1 MYKKYKRGMTKHLDD
16 WMDIVE
22 NGKQPVCQD
31 TIKNVE
37 LVQRVLAHPDIRV
50 DPQKINECIDLIEKY
65 RPYKLAPIQR
75 YIHAVISGIF
85 WKDGRIAFRKILL
98 YVARGFGKNSILS
111 DASLYLLSNR
121 HGIRDYN
128 IDIVAN
134 NEKQATTSFMDV
146 YETIRVN
153 PELDGAF
160 SRTKTLIEFLN
171 TSSELT

>member
-1 MYKKYKRGMTKHLDD
+1 MYRRYKPGLTKHLDD
-16 WMDIVE
+16 WMAIVDD
-22 NGKQPVCQD
+22 GKRPVNQW
-31 TIKNVE
+31 TIKNVA
-37 LVQRVLAHPDIRV
+37 LLRRVLAHPDIRV
-50 DPQKINECIDLIEKY
+50 DPERINECIELIEKY
-65 RPYKLAPIQR
+65 RPYKLAPVQR
-75 YIHAVISGIF
+75 YIHAAISGIF

-134 NEKQATTSFMDV
+134 NEKQAKTSFMDV
-146 YETIRVN
+146 YETIRLN

-171 TSSELT
+171 TSSE